1 MLSCAFEVRA
11 IEVFD
16 LTSSPAVPSSC
27 AMSESPVTVLSFVH
41 GKYSGREYPIDG
53 ENCIAGRS
61 TEADLVL
68 ADDAVSRKHV
78 RFFSSRGRVWLR
90 DLGSRNGT
98 LINGKSVELHCL
110 REGDR
115 LAIGASLARVEL
127 KERDDIS
134 ESRAG
139 EQPRRRLAEA
149 SGSNHSMTGSIEDI
163 PLMDVLQWLATSR
176 KTGALKVRD
185 PDGGR
190 TGLLHLQDG
199 LVFYAAIEGNP
210 RLHPEKALLRML
222 IWQRGSFELENTD
235 LEEPPTR
242 INMSLEHMLM
252 EAARQQDELAALN
265 KRVALPTARD
275 RVRLV
280 KKSPVRWS
288 TLTPDRLDLVQD
300 MVELGGWK
308 NVLDTSEKDDL
319 ALHRLLAALKKAG
332 VVEW

>member
-1 MLSCAFEVRA
+1 
-11 IEVFD
+11 
-16 LTSSPAVPSSC
+16 
-27 AMSESPVTVLSFVH
+27 MSESPVTVLSFVH
-41 GKYSGREYPIDG
+41 GKYSGRDYPIEG
-53 ENCIAGRS
+53 ENCIACRS

-78 RFFSSRGRVWLR
+78 RFLSSRARVWLR
-90 DLGSRNGT
+90 DLRPRNGT
-98 LINGKSVELHCL
+98 LINGKSVQLHSL

-115 LAIGASLARVEL
+115 LAIGASLARVEF
-127 KERDDIS
+127 KERGDVS

-139 EQPRRRLAEA
+139 EQPRRRLAES

-222 IWQRGSFELENTD
+222 IWQRGSFELENVE
-235 LEEPPTR
+235 LEDPQTR

-252 EAARQQDELAALN
+252 EAARQQDELAALE
-265 KRVALPTARD
+265 KRVPLPKGRE

-280 KKSPVRWS
+280 KRSPVRWS
-288 TLTPDRLDLVQD
+288 TLSADQLDLVQD
-300 MVELGGWK
+300 IVELGGWK
-308 NVLDTSEKDDL
+308 NVLDTSDKDDL
-319 ALHRLLAALKKAG
+319 SLHRQLAALKKAG
-332 VVEW
+332 IAEW